1 MKLLYAIIRSEDE
14 FDVMA
19 ALMKNGFFVT
29 KIATTGGFLR
39 RGNTTLMIG
48 TDEVD
53 RCVGIVKDKCGSRQK
68 ITVHT
73 PYLSASGIGC
83 STVPVQI
90 EVGGATVFVLNVE
103 QFEKF

>member
-1 MKLLYAIIRSEDE
+1 MKLLYVIIRSEDE

-19 ALMKNGFFVT
+19 ALM

-53 RCVGIVKDKCGSRQK
+53 RCIGVVKDKCGSRQK

-73 PYLSASGIGC
+73 PYLSASGMGC